1 MPVTGLLTGRVDARY
16 LIGGAFLVQGFALL
30 NMSHFTTNMT
40 FSDAAM
46 ARMFQAV
53 GLPFLFVPL
62 TNLAYVG
69 LRPEES
75 NQASALMNVARNLGG
90 TIGIATV
97 ETLLTRRQEFHQA
110 RLVETLSPLSPNFTT
125 GLARIAQDLIG
136 HGQSALAASPEAI
149 GRLYAVMQ
157 RQAAMLSYVDVF
169 DALMIV
175 VFASIPLL
183 VFMRRP
189 ARVTPGQGPP

>member
-1 MPVTGLLTGRVDARY
+1 MPITGLLTGRVDARY
-16 LIGGAFLVQGFALL
+16 LIGVAFLVQGFALL
-30 NMSHFTTNMT
+30 NMSHFSTDMT
-40 FSDAAM
+40 FADAATG
-46 ARMFQAV
+46 RMFQAI
-53 GLPFLFVPL
+53 GIPFLFVPL

-90 TIGIATV
+90 TIGIAAV
-97 ETLLTRRQEFHQA
+97 ETMLTRRQEFHQA
-110 RLVETLSPLSPNFTT
+110 RLVETLSPLNPNFTS
-125 GLARIAQDLIG
+125 GLSQITRDLIG

-149 GRLYAVMQ
+149 GQLYAALQ

-183 VFMRRP
+183 LFMRRP
-189 ARVTPGQGPP
+189 SRATPSGGTA